1 MLSFARISTPTL
13 AALLL
18 VTLPWSAL
26 AAEKTKA
33 TTKQPAKAQA
43 KQPVKAQAKQPAKE
57 TKENKEA
64 LPAQDDAK
72 SAKDQAPAAA
82 KEEAK
87 KEGGEPAKAEAK
99 SPADV
104 LVRVNGT
111 PITRQEVDRAVKV
124 MLAQSQIPEPV
135 DPEIMKEA
143 EAAALEQLT
152 AAELLYQEAAKLEV
166 KELDK
171 QVAEKVAENR
181 AKFKTEA
188 EFEQALNSVNMTTK
202 DMEEFTRKDLV
213 ISNYIQ
219 SSIVPKAE
227 VTEADARKFYDD
239 NLEKYFKKPESARA
253 SHILIGVEQGAS
265 EEERKKA
272 KEKAETLLKRIKAG
286 EDFAAIAKTESSC
299 PSSAQGGDLGNF
311 TRGQMVPAFET
322 AAFALKPGEVSEVV
336 ETQFG
341 YHIVKLTAKEEA
353 KTESFEDVKPKIMEF
368 LKQEKVQKGIS
379 DQIDTLKKS
388 AKIEKP

>member
-1 MLSFARISTPTL
+1 MLSLGRISTHTL

-26 AAEKTKA
+26 AEESKTKG
-33 TTKQPAKAQA
+33 TA
-43 KQPVKAQAKQPAKE
+43 KQPVKSQAKQPAKE
-57 TKENKEA
+57 TKKDEA
-64 LPAQDDAK
+64 KGAEP
-72 SAKDQAPAAA
+72 A

-87 KEGGEPAKAEAK
+87 SATKG
-99 SPADV
+99 STTDV
-104 LVRVNGT
+104 MLRVNGT

-135 DPEIMKEA
+135 APEIQQQA

-152 AAELLYQEAAKLEV
+152 AAELLYQEATKTEV

-171 QVAEKVAENR
+171 QIAAKVAENR
-181 AKFKTEA
+181 AKFKTDA
-188 EFEQALNSVNMTTK
+188 EFEEALKSVDMTTK
-202 DMEEFTRKDLV
+202 DMEEFTRKDLI

-219 SSIVPKAE
+219 TKLVPQAE
-227 VTEADARKFYDD
+227 VTEAEARKFYDE
-239 NLEKYFKKPESARA
+239 NLDKYFKKPESARA

-272 KEKAETLLKRIKAG
+272 KEKAEAILKRVKGG
-286 EDFAAIAKTESSC
+286 EDFATLAKSESSC
-299 PSSAQGGDLGNF
+299 PSSAQGGDLGTF
-311 TRGQMVPAFET
+311 ARGQMVPAFEN
-322 AAFALKPGEVSEVV
+322 AAFALKPGQVSDIV

-341 YHIVKLTAKEEA
+341 YHIVKLTEKQEA
-353 KTESFEDVKPKIMEF
+353 KTESFEDVKPKIMEY
-368 LKQEKVQKGIS
+368 LKQEKVQKAIS
-379 DQIDTLKKS
+379 DKVEELKKN